1 MATRYTIAA
10 CDQRAQPLLTRLW
23 TRVKTGR

>member
-1 MATRYTIAA
+1 VITSRDPAA
-10 CDQRAQPLLTRLW
+10 QRIINRLW